1 MRPQSTQE
9 TKMKQLKIAILMM
22 AMCTFVM
29 AQTKTDAKKPA
40 EKSAAHAHDKAAM
53 PPGGAPEMPKPGPE
67 AQKLYSMVGTW
78 SATIKTEPGPWM
90 PKGGTDKGSMIV
102 KKGPGGFSV
111 VQDFKSNGSFGA
123 FMGHGNIWW
132 DKNAGHYGDLWC
144 DSMAGCT
151 MASTKMESDKKWSTD
166 MNGEMN
172 GKKVHTVINGT
183 MSDDGN
189 SMHEDFMQSFDGSP
203 ATKTMS
209 IDYKRV
215 GKAMAEKPAT
225 AKE

>member
-1 MRPQSTQE
+1 
-9 TKMKQLKIAILMM
+9 MKAIKIAILTM
-22 AMCTFVM
+22 AMCGFCM
-29 AQTKTDAKKPA
+29 AQTKTEVKKPA
-40 EKSAAHAHDKAAM
+40 EKSPMSHDHAKAPA
-53 PPGGAPEMPKPGPE
+53 APEMPKPSPE

-90 PKGGTDKGSMIV
+90 PKGGTDKGSMTV

-111 VQDFKSNGSFGA
+111 VQDFKSNGSYGP

-151 MASTKMESDKKWSTD
+151 LASSTMESDKKWTVD

-172 GKKVHTVINGT
+172 GQKVHTVINGS

-189 SMHEDFMQSFDGSP
+189 TMHEEFMQSFNGSP

-215 GKAMAEKPAT
+215 GKAMAEKPAG
-225 AKE
+225 KE